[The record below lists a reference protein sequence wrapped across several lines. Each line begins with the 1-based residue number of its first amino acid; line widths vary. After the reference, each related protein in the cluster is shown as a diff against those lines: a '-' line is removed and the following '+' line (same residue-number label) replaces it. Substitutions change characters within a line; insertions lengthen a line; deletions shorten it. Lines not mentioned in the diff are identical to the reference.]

1 MNRSKLDTGNL
12 IREIDRGIRRH
23 LSRKKPASLYEPPQ
37 YLFAGGGKRLRA
49 MIVLLACAMVGS
61 DFRKALDPAVAVE
74 ILHNFSLIHDDIMD
88 HDDLRR
94 GRPTI
99 HKKWDE
105 NVAILSGDLLAAV
118 AFKALSHGP
127 AARLPQMTRVF
138 SEGFIQLCEGQAL
151 DKEFEARPSV
161 SEREYLHMIALKTAA
176 LFRVSAQLGAMAGG
190 APPKLE
196 KALSDFGHHLGMAF
210 QIQDD
215 WLDISANEEML
226 GKTIGSDLIE
236 HKKTYPTILASRDPA
251 GVAWL
256 ERFHPEND
264 PTVHRALLSEFTAW
278 LDQSGIQRKTER
290 LIGRYMR
297 SAMRQLELF
306 TDSPARR
313 RLADISAKLRSRQ
326 S

>member
-1 MNRSKLDTGNL
+1 
-12 IREIDRGIRRH
+12 
-23 LSRKKPASLYEPPQ
+23 
-37 YLFAGGGKRLRA
+37 
-49 MIVLLACAMVGS
+49 MIVLLACAVVGS

-176 LFRVSAQLGAMAGG
+176 LFRVSAQLGAIAGG
-190 APPKLE
+190 APSKLE
-196 KALSDFGHHLGMAF
+196 KALTDFGHNLGMAF

-215 WLDISANEEML
+215 WLDISAREEIL

-236 HKKTYPTILASRDPA
+236 HKKTYPSILASRDPSGA
-251 GVAWL
+251 VWL
-256 ERFHPEND
+256 DRFRPEND
-264 PTVHRALLSEFTAW
+264 RNVHRELLTGFTTW
-278 LDQSGIQRKTER
+278 LEQSGIQRKTER
-290 LIGRYMR
+290 LIARYMR
-297 SAMRQLELF
+297 SALRRLESF
-306 TDSPARR
+306 PDRPARR
-313 RLADISAKLRSRQ
+313 LLADMSAKLWIRQ